1 VWAILLALLGSI
13 LFAVAAVAQQRAAAE
28 TTPGT
33 LGLLGRLARRPLWL
47 AGTGA
52 DSLGYVAQ
60 AAALGL
66 GALLVVQPLLATS
79 LLFALPLGAALS
91 GRSLRARDWAWAI
104 ILTVGLAVF
113 LVAGNPTQGSDHA
126 PLRTW
131 ALAAAA
137 LVPVIG
143 ACVAFGLAARRGA
156 VRAMALGVATGLL
169 YGATAPLT
177 KTTVTTLDDGVVA
190 VLTSWE
196 PYVLAACLIAGLVT
210 QQAAYQAGALGL
222 SLPAITAL
230 EPIAAVV
237 LGVALFHER
246 LHADG
251 AEWALIVASA
261 VAMLGALVALPRA
274 AARLEPEPAG

>member
-1 VWAILLALLGSI
+1 
-13 LFAVAAVAQQRAAAE
+13 
-28 TTPGT
+28 
-33 LGLLGRLARRPLWL
+33 
-47 AGTGA
+47 
-52 DSLGYVAQ
+52 
-60 AAALGL
+60 
-66 GALLVVQPLLATS
+66 
-79 LLFALPLGAALS
+79 
-91 GRSLRARDWAWAI
+91 
-104 ILTVGLAVF
+104 
-113 LVAGNPTQGSDHA
+113 
-126 PLRTW
+126 
-131 ALAAAA
+131 
-137 LVPVIG
+137 
-143 ACVAFGLAARRGA
+143 
-156 VRAMALGVATGLL
+156 MALGVATGLL

-274 AARLEPEPAG
+274 AARLEPELAG